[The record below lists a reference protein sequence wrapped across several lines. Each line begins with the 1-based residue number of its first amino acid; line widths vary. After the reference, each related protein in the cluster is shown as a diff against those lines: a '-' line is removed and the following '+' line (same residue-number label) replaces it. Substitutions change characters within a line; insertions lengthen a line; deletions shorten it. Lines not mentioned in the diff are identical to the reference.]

1 MLKEIT
7 ENFKNAYGVE
17 PQVVAQAP
25 GRIEFIGNHT
35 DYNGGYTMGV
45 AIDKV
50 VMCAVAKRPDRK
62 LCFTNLKAGEKVT
75 TRQIREKYGVSKSTA
90 LRDVSSISRIL
101 PITVEYGAKGGYR
114 YTDRTTVEISTG
126 AFEALCAYA
135 GEILS
140 KNLLSEENVLRSLGE
155 VRKIGG
161 AYPLL
166 CTVDCAYYEDD
177 EPVFADFVRA
187 SYISNARSE
196 KPLVSLADRSEV
208 CKIAVYDTFGPEN
221 NSMKVLPE
229 RLAGLRVIQ
238 SGGNWLDI
246 SDPHVNKGEAL
257 RLILKKFGI
266 PPENCAAFG
275 DHMNDYEML
284 LACGHPYV
292 TENAFPPLKKLIG
305 RTIPSNDE
313 GGVLTALADILES
326 A

>member
-1 MLKEIT
+1 MIQLIASDLDGTLLDSSGRLPEQIFPMIEKLYEKGVLFCAASGRQLCALEKMFAPVRDKAVFIA
-7 ENFKNAYGVE
+7 ENG
-17 PQVVAQAP
+17 
-25 GRIEFIGNHT
+25 
-35 DYNGGYTMGV
+35 
-45 AIDKV
+45 
-50 VMCAVAKRPDRK
+50 
-62 LCFTNLKAGEKVT
+62 
-75 TRQIREKYGVSKSTA
+75 
-90 LRDVSSISRIL
+90 
-101 PITVEYGAKGGYR
+101 
-114 YTDRTTVEISTG
+114 
-126 AFEALCAYA
+126 ALCAYA

-187 SYISNARSE
+187 SYISNARAE

-266 PPENCAAFG
+266 LPENCAAFG